1 MPKER
6 IFMKKVLT
14 ALLSLVFALPLL
26 AEEYPIRAEQL
37 PAKSQKIIAQCW
49 PDATV
54 EKAVVEKRASLVQFN
69 VELSGGVKMQFSKS
83 GSCTEC
89 ICKKKTVPDV
99 LVPSKIRSFMKRHFP
114 ERQIRE
120 IEHDSKLYTIILD
133 NKWEL
138 TFDSVFRLI
147 DFDKP

>member
-1 MPKER
+1 
-6 IFMKKVLT
+6 MKKVLLAFL
-14 ALLSLVFALPLL
+14 ALLLALPVL
-26 AEEYPIRAEQL
+26 AEEYPIKAEQL
-37 PAKSQKIIAQCW
+37 PVKSQKIIAKCW
-49 PDATV
+49 PEATI
-54 EKAVVEKRASLVQFN
+54 EKALLEKRASLVQYN

-89 ICKKKTVPDV
+89 ICKKKTVPDL
-99 LVPSKIRSFMKRHFP
+99 LVPSKIRTFMKKHFP

-120 IEHDSKLYTIILD
+120 IEHDSKLYTLVLD

-138 TFDSVFRLI
+138 TFDSTCRLI